1 MNAPATAVRSENLV
15 IAFGAFRAVDDISFS
30 VERGEIFG
38 FLGANGAG
46 KTTTIRALCGLLAPT
61 SGSAEVAGLPVIEKN
76 LMKVKSV
83 TGYMSQRFTLYPDMT
98 VDENIN
104 FAGALRKMP
113 AGKIR
118 ARAKELF
125 AFTGFASP
133 QNSLVKNLPGGAR
146 QVVALCACLLHDPE
160 IIFLDEPTAG
170 VSPSSRALFWELIRK
185 LAREGKTVFVTTHY
199 MDEAEQCGRITLM
212 QAGRIIA
219 LDTPLRLKTS
229 AFPAPL
235 HEVTPLAAAKPD
247 FAKRLSACGAGTAQ
261 PCGMRWHVEIERQ
274 DQWTAFAASAAGEFS
289 CRRITPS
296 LEDVFLKLVGGG
308 R

>member
-1 MNAPATAVRSENLV
+1 MSAAIAVQAENLT
-15 IAFGAFRAVDDISFS
+15 IAFGDFKAVDDISFC

-61 SGSAEVAGLPVIEKN
+61 AGSAEVAGLAVIEKN

-104 FAGALRKMP
+104 FTGALRKMS
-113 AGKIR
+113 AVKIR

-125 AFTGFASP
+125 SFTGFNNP
-133 QNSLVKNLPGGAR
+133 RNVLVKNLPGGAR

-170 VSPSSRALFWELIRK
+170 VSPSSRALFWDLIRS
-185 LAREGKTVFVTTHY
+185 LAGEGKTVFVTTHY

-212 QAGRIIA
+212 QSGRIIA
-219 LDTPLRLKTS
+219 LDTPQNLKTS
-229 AFPAPL
+229 AFP
-235 HEVTPLAAAKPD
+235 TPLYEITPLSAAKPD
-247 FAKRLSACGAGTAQ
+247 FAKRLCECGAGTVQ
-261 PCGMRWHVEIERQ
+261 PCGMRWHVDIRDEKAWDI
-274 DQWTAFAASAAGEFS
+274 FAASAAGEFE
-289 CRRITPS
+289 RHRIPPS

-308 R
+308 K